1 MQFEEHRHKIEL
13 ETAMTVKIVTDS
25 VSDLPSQVVK
35 ELGITVIP
43 IVLRWGEQ
51 LYRDGIDLTSQQ
63 FYERLKSSKIPPSTS
78 VPSPV
83 TFAESYDR
91 LAEETNEILAII
103 VTAKLSGT
111 YNVALQSVGLMKKKC
126 RVEVIDS
133 KCATMAEGFIVMKA
147 AQAAQAGASLDDA
160 VDIARKTIP
169 RVDFLATFDTLEYLK
184 RGGRIGKAQ
193 AFLGSMLKINPL
205 ITLRDGVVEP
215 AGRTRSRARAIDR
228 LYEFAMSYSHIEEM
242 AIEEATTPDEAEKL
256 AKRLGAKFPK
266 ERIYRSKPS
275 PVIGAHTGP
284 GFLVVAILGDK
295 SSSPAFVGHVP

>member
-1 MQFEEHRHKIEL
+1 
-13 ETAMTVKIVTDS
+13 MTVKIVTDS
-25 VSDLPSQVVK
+25 LSDLPSQVAR
-35 ELGITVIP
+35 ELDITVVP
-43 IVLRWGEQ
+43 ILVRWGEQ

-78 VPSPV
+78 VPSPA
-83 TFAESYDR
+83 TFAEAYDR
-91 LAEETNEILAII
+91 LAEETDEILAII
-103 VTAKLSGT
+103 MTAKLSGT
-111 YNVALQSVGLMKKKC
+111 YNVALQSVGLMKRKC

-133 KCATMAEGFIVMKA
+133 KWGTMAEGFIAMKA
-147 AQAAQAGASLDDA
+147 AEAARAGAGLDEV

-169 RVDFLATFDTLEYLK
+169 RVDLLATFDTLEYLK

-193 AFLGSMLKINPL
+193 AFLGSILKINPL

-215 AGRTRSRARAIDR
+215 VGRARSRSGAIER
-228 LYEFAMSYSHIEEM
+228 LYQFAMSYCYIEEM

-256 AKRLGAKFPK
+256 AKRLSAKFPK

-284 GFLVVAILGDK
+284 GFFIVAILGDK
-295 SSSPAFVGHVP
+295 SSSTAPVGRGH